1 MFNELCL
8 IVILSSLI
16 GRWVFQPFGWII
28 WVVSGLLWIISS
40 FQGCCSSFPEFIFLT
55 IQSQSAVLKLLSS
68 NSRPHFDWFPYRF
81 ADDDCYFGD
90 LWVVVGSVNSIRE
103 EFCFCSTIPSIRSN
117 RLKLRTRMLIVIVGE
132 GRSIL
137 RSLREIGKILINR
150 RFFHI
155 LLLLLLVGFLH
166 CFLHLLLLLHELL
179 EQLVLLN
186 GLNINIIIIR
196 HYFVIFMYKFWIVY
210 QFILLKMQLHT
221 HDYFI
226 NEFIRFICFSS
237 LQGILIYKW
246 M

>member
-81 ADDDCYFGD
+81 ADDDCYFAD

-103 EFCFCSTIPSIRSN
+103 EFCFCSTIPSIRYWEPQSVEIEDTN
-117 RLKLRTRMLIVIVGE
+117 AYCDRWW
-132 GRSIL
+132 
-137 RSLREIGKILINR
+137 REIHSSKPSRNWQNPNKSTILPYFAATI
-150 RFFHI
+150 I
-155 LLLLLLVGFLH
+155 GGVSTLFLTLIAAITWTSRTTCSSKWIEH
-166 CFLHLLLLLHELL
+166 QHHNYTTLF
-179 EQLVLLN
+179 
-186 GLNINIIIIR
+186 R
-196 HYFVIFMYKFWIVY
+196 YFYV
-210 QFILLKMQLHT
+210 
-221 HDYFI
+221 
-226 NEFIRFICFSS
+226 
-237 LQGILIYKW
+237 
-246 M
+246 